1 MEEPNKDTND
11 PETLVEKH
19 ASFRKV
25 MSDKLKI
32 KISIANRV
40 YPLIIDPKKEESL
53 RIAAQEIN
61 SLVKKIEENYSVQD
75 KQDALAMCAL
85 QISAKKK
92 QSIHYH

>member
-1 MEEPNKDTND
+1 MN
-11 PETLVEKH
+11 
-19 ASFRKV
+19 
-25 MSDKLKI
+25 DKLKI

-53 RIAAQEIN
+53 RKAAHEIN

-92 QSIHYH
+92 QLIINDNELMNELENKIDSINNLFDKK

>member
-1 MEEPNKDTND
+1 
-11 PETLVEKH
+11 
-19 ASFRKV
+19 

-40 YPLIIDPKKEESL
+40 YPLIIDPEKEESL

-75 KQDALAMCAL
+75 KQDALAMCVL

-92 QSIHYH
+92 QSIINDNELMNDLENKIDSINNLFDKK

>member
-1 MEEPNKDTND
+1 
-11 PETLVEKH
+11 
-19 ASFRKV
+19 

-85 QISAKKK
+85 QIASSRIQKKIDNDETLDTIEMK
-92 QSIHYH
+92 INDLIDIFEKNI